1 MLYFPKFLP
10 VLLASLSLLLVG
22 TLHAQLEKSSDSFS
36 SVASKAENDYQLAEK
51 QLRDIRSL
59 ISSEMR
65 PLVEDVQGLDEERA
79 RLRKDLEKLRIEE
92 LTRSKNQLTVASQL
106 KALEENEK
114 YITGLL
120 GEFVGTFQSRIHP
133 AENQLYQT
141 VIDGVFESTSPESPT
156 NGAQRVRE
164 QLKLLE
170 IAIKQLESVTG
181 GHIFE
186 GKALTPKGFE
196 EDGKFALLGPQAFFA
211 GDNAAGITML
221 TAANSSRPT
230 IVDLGDEAAQGIRR
244 LVETGTGII
253 PADPTLGKAI
263 KIEQSSETIAEH
275 VSKGGAVGY
284 TIVGLGIVSLL
295 IGLFKWIEISSY
307 NVPSSGEINSV
318 LGYLMAGKDNAAEK
332 AAANLKGTAGD
343 MIRIGVERFQGKR
356 AVVEELFYE
365 KLLAIRPKLERMLP
379 FLAVTA
385 AAAPLMGL
393 LGTVMG
399 MIQTFKMIELFGA
412 GDPKALSGGISAA
425 LVTTEL
431 GLVVAIPTLIIH
443 GILARMARGKVG
455 RMEGAAVAFL
465 NGMSERRLR
474 DSIQARE
481 GTEKADKA
489 KAIAKVNPEDKAD
502 NDK

>member
-1 MLYFPKFLP
+1 MMTKPRFSL
-10 VLLASLSLLLVG
+10 LSLLLTG
-22 TLHAQLEKSSDSFS
+22 ALLTGMLQAQQNEAAPFA
-36 SVASKAENDYQLAEK
+36 SVSTKAENDYQLAEK

-59 ISSEMR
+59 ISSEKR
-65 PLVEDVQGLDEERA
+65 PLVEEVQKLDDERA
-79 RLRKDLEKLRIEE
+79 KLRKELERLRIEE
-92 LTRSKNQLTVASQL
+92 SIRSKNQVRVADEL
-106 KALEENEK
+106 KALIENEK

-120 GEFVGTFQSRIHP
+120 GEFVGSFQSRIHP
-133 AENQLYQT
+133 AENQLYQP
-141 VIDGVFESTSPESPT
+141 VIDGVLKLTEP
-156 NGAQRVRE
+156 GAPGSSADRVQE
-164 QLKLLE
+164 QLKLLGVSL
-170 IAIKQLESVTG
+170 KQLESVTG
-181 GHIFE
+181 GQIFE

-196 EDGKFALLGPQAFFA
+196 EDGKFILLGPQAFFA
-211 GDNAAGITML
+211 GADTAGVTML
-221 TAANSSRPT
+221 TAANASRPT
-230 IVDLGDEAAQGIRR
+230 IIDLGPEAAKGIKE
-244 LVETGTGII
+244 LADTGKGTV

-263 KIEQSSETIAEH
+263 KIEKSGESIPEH

-284 TIVGLGIVSLL
+284 TIVGLGIVSML

-307 NVPSSGEINSV
+307 SVPSSSQINTV
-318 LGYLMAGKDNAAEK
+318 LGYLMAGKDVAAEK
-332 AAANLKGTAGD
+332 TAADFKGTAGE

-399 MIQTFKMIELFGA
+399 MIKTFKMIELFGA
-412 GDPKALSGGISAA
+412 GDPKTLSGGISEA

-443 GILARMARGKVG
+443 GILSRMARGKVG

-474 DSIQARE
+474 DSIEAKKEEARK
-481 GTEKADKA
+481 TKKKPKTASVEKLDKG
-489 KAIAKVNPEDKAD
+489 E
-502 NDK
+502 